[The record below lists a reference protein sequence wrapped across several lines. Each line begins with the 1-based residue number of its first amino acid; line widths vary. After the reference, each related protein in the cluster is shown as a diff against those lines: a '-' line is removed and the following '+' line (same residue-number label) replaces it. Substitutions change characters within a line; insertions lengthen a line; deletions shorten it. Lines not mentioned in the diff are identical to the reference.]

1 MSGSQLHLTCDIKST
16 EMNRSN
22 LQDGSAAGQTVPH
35 VHFHLLPRKL
45 KGDRFSGR
53 NDAIYPA
60 LERSECSLPSELQTM
75 VQQQDV
81 QPLRVDAD
89 EHRLPRSMN
98 EMEREA
104 EWLRSFFD

>member
-1 MSGSQLHLTCDIKST
+1 
-16 EMNRSN
+16 
-22 LQDGSAAGQTVPH
+22 
-35 VHFHLLPRKL
+35 
-45 KGDRFSGR
+45 
-53 NDAIYPA
+53 
-60 LERSECSLPSELQTM
+60 M